1 MHTLNKTVPIQWNYF
16 ATSRGKGVVDGIAG
30 TVKRLVSNAVMTG
43 KSPVVADAK
52 SFHRVASSRTSSVT
66 VSLVSQ
72 KEISDTSDLLSLE
85 KCFSEA
91 LPLPGISKMHH
102 TQPRNDGSLNCCLY
116 LLQKLI
122 KNRAP
127 DVFPYEADD
136 DDDDTIPETF
146 CTEAVSSD
154 DDQGE
159 DSDLAVRLHVVMR
172 SVKRASMKIVKR
184 VLGVKVMWR

>member
-1 MHTLNKTVPIQWNYF
+1 
-16 ATSRGKGVVDGIAG
+16 
-30 TVKRLVSNAVMTG
+30 MTG
-43 KSPVVADAK
+43 KSPVVADAQ
-52 SFHRVASSRTSSVT
+52 SSYRVASSLTSSVT

-91 LPLPGISKMHH
+91 LPLPGISKMHYIE
-102 TQPRNDGSLNCCLY
+102 PRNDGSLNGCFY
-116 LLQKLI
+116 SFQKLI

-127 DVFPYEADD
+127 DVFPYESDDDDD
-136 DDDDTIPETF
+136 DDDDTISETF

-159 DSDLAVRLHVVMR
+159 DSDFSSAASFSDEISKKGKHENSDDGGNKQFKER
-172 SVKRASMKIVKR
+172 SKF
-184 VLGVKVMWR
+184 

>member
-16 ATSRGKGVVDGIAG
+16 ATSPGKGVVDGIAG

-91 LPLPGISKMHH
+91 LPLPGISKMHR

-127 DVFPYEADD
+127 DVFPHES
-136 DDDDTIPETF
+136 DDTISETF